1 MEFSRSEWVV
11 ISFSGGPSL
20 EIFPDP
26 GIEPH
31 LVSSALAGRF
41 FTTRAIWEAATM
53 QGKTFADQPNV
64 KASGFLRFFLDMH
77 LPWCV
82 GMSAPPHIAI

>member
-1 MEFSRSEWVV
+1 MV

-31 LVSSALAGRF
+31 LMSSALAGRF

-82 GMSAPPHIAI
+82 GMSVPPPHIAI